1 MPGVSDTT
9 LSGRASETLRDIEDF
24 ANPAGEWRRRIAEFL
39 GTFFLVLVA
48 AGAGMMAAA
57 YDEAIG
63 RTAAVVAPGLM
74 VAAIILF
81 MGKISGAHLNPAVS
95 FAFAFRG
102 DFPWSRVPAY
112 VLAQI
117 LGGLTAVVFLQW
129 VLGVSAS
136 NGGTYPA
143 EGTAHWVAFVME
155 TVLTFGL
162 VSVILGT
169 ASGAQSIGPIG
180 ALAVGGYIA
189 LAGMWASPPSGAS
202 MNPGR
207 SLTPDIVANDY
218 TGWWVYLAGPFLG
231 AALAVLM
238 AYVLRGPGG
247 GLTALMAAEGVEAA
261 KKEIEE
267 AKGAEQT
274 AVEEGKTRKA
284 RHEARLAQL
293 ASDVEDKDQQ
303 DVDRDAQQ
311 AREVA
316 QRLGSAGSAGGLAGS
331 ADSTPPEDTGSKGQ
345 P

>member
-9 LSGRASETLRDIEDF
+9 LSGRASETLREIEDF

-57 YDEAIG
+57 YDGAIS

-112 VLAQI
+112 VVAQI

-136 NGGTYPA
+136 TGGTYPA
-143 EGTAHWVAFVME
+143 PGTAYWVAFAME

-169 ASGAQSIGPIG
+169 ASGAQNIGPIG

-189 LAGMWASPPSGAS
+189 LAGLWASPPSGAS

-218 TGWWVYLAGPFLG
+218 TAWWVYLAGPFLG

-267 AKGAEQT
+267 AKSAALTAEQ
-274 AVEEGKTRKA
+274 EGKQGKA
-284 RHEARLAQL
+284 RHEERLAKLAAQL
-293 ASDVEDKDQQ
+293 EGRDQKDE
-303 DVDRDAQQ
+303 DRDMGHLKDDETAL
-311 AREVA
+311 REA
-316 QRLGSAGSAGGLAGS
+316 
-331 ADSTPPEDTGSKGQ
+331 ADPPGDPGSKGN